1 MKKTVLILFSAL
13 NLSLFC
19 QVRNINKLTLE
30 TTYSWVEIHQSLR
43 DLIDKADRSSYF
55 DDDFFNSTLKKII
68 QDKQF
73 SDKEKVQLF
82 YLMQKK
88 LGFAFVGLNYLPPKQ
103 NYFMFHAGEAI
114 TWDKTRSTLKDL
126 NYSIRNF
133 IMLVDSNLKRD
144 AILSSNAL
152 LLATLLNPDSAAS
165 KLEYYS
171 QAEVILQ
178 SKNPD
183 IFNHYVC
190 QSASVKQS
198 PVIVANLVKNIMTF
212 KTETFIEDA
221 LCALYVKNNPVSTI
235 KTYILQEQNPQNEL
249 AIQTA
254 LCALEVKVP
263 TATFEKSVKSLVSES
278 KEKWKKELCK
288 AIAAHKIPFNYD
300 LANKE
305 QIVTKTWEGVTLS
318 IYKDGVLLSNGA
330 LLEFDPN

>member
-1 MKKTVLILFSAL
+1 MKKIVLILFSAL

-103 NYFMFHAGEAI
+103 NYFMFHTGEAI
-114 TWDKTRSTLKDL
+114 TWDKTRSTLKEL
-126 NYSIRNF
+126 NYNVHNF
-133 IMLVDSNLKRD
+133 ITLVDSNLKRD
-144 AILSSNAL
+144 AVLSSNAL
-152 LLATLLNPDSAAS
+152 LLATLLNPDSTAK

-171 QAEVILQ
+171 QADIILQ

-190 QSASVKQS
+190 QSAAVMQN
-198 PVIVANLVKNIMTF
+198 PVIVANLIKNIMTF

-221 LCALYVKNNPVSTI
+221 FCALYAKNNPVSTI
-235 KTYILQEQNPQNEL
+235 KTYILQEQNPENEL

-263 TATFEKSVKSLVSES
+263 AATFEKSVKSLASES

-288 AIAAHKIPFNYD
+288 AIAANKIPFHYN

-318 IYKDGVLLSNGA
+318 IYKDGVLLSNGT